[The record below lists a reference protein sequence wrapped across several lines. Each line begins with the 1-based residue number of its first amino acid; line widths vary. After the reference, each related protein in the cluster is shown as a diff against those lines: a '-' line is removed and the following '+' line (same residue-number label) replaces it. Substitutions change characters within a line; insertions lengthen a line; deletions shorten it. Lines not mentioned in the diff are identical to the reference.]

1 MKYCYDCGCKLEPKF
16 LDNEGIIPF
25 CNKCNKYVF
34 PVFSTAVSAVI
45 LNKDRT
51 KTLFI
56 KQYGTGKNRLVAGYV
71 NKGESAEEAL
81 VREMSEEIGVKPI
94 YYQFQASS
102 YFEKSNT
109 LIINFYAI
117 LESEEITPNHE
128 IDEYSW
134 YNLEDG
140 FDAIKE
146 ALLAK
151 KFFEY
156 YMNNK

>member
-1 MKYCYDCGCKLEPKF
+1 ML
-16 LDNEGIIPF
+16 
-25 CNKCNKYVF
+25 
-34 PVFSTAVSAVI
+34 
-45 LNKDRT
+45 
-51 KTLFI
+51 
-56 KQYGTGKNRLVAGYV
+56 